1 MTPAKAVPVVL
12 RQRGEVEVLAFRHP
26 LAGNQLVKGTI
37 EPDETAEAGALRELA
52 EESGI
57 SNGRASGRF
66 GSDTIGGTVW
76 HFVRVA
82 VADLPDAWSFRTGD
96 DGGHDFAF
104 FWHPLSGAEGADW
117 HPDFR
122 RALAF
127 IRDAVS

>member
-1 MTPAKAVPVVL
+1 MSPEKAVPVVL
-12 RQRGEVEVLAFRHP
+12 RQRGAVEVLAFHHP
-26 LAGNQLVKGTI
+26 LAGDQLVKGTI
-37 EPDETAEAGALRELA
+37 EPGETPEDGALREVA

-57 SNGRASGRF
+57 SSGRASGMF

-82 VADLPDAWSFRTGD
+82 VADLPEAWSFRTED

-104 FWHPLSGAEGADW
+104 FWHPLSDTAGEDW

-127 IRDAVS
+127 IRAAVS